1 MSVSLGVESGQLKLV
16 DVGSEE
22 LEKLTLL
29 PDLEYC
35 PILLLQYAY
44 LKVCFVNVTWGGR
57 TTT

>member
-1 MSVSLGVESGQLKLV
+1 MSVSLGVKSGQLKLV

-44 LKVCFVNVTWGGR
+44 LKVCFVNVT
-57 TTT
+57 